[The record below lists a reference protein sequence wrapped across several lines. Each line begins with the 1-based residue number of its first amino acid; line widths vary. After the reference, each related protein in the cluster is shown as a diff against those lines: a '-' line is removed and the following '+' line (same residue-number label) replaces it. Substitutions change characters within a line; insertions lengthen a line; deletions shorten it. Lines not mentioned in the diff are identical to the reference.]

1 MSPARADGTP
11 VSIDRRILSDNR
23 AAVAPLA
30 GAVAAGF
37 LAAAGTAAFLALLSR
52 SVDGVFLGGL
62 ALPDVLPWAAG
73 MLAVLLA
80 RSGLLWLREV
90 LGQRTATVTKSA
102 MRARLLAHLHALGPG
117 FVRGQ
122 RGGDLANTVVGG
134 VESLNDYMA
143 LYQPARFLAGLVPVF
158 VLLVVLWIDP
168 WTTLVL
174 LFAGPILI
182 LLLVMIGRQTQLLAE
197 QRFDDLSWMSA
208 YFLDMLRGLPTLK
221 QFNRSREQAMNI
233 AAISRQFGRTT
244 LDVLRTAFQTSLV
257 LEWGATAATAL
268 VAVEVSLRLMAGL
281 MPFREALTVLLL
293 TPEFFQP
300 LRQLAL
306 HYHAGSEGKA
316 AARRIYAVLDE
327 PVPLQDAQTSARRT
341 WMPGDIR
348 FDGVTVTYAD
358 RLPALNGLTLTLPLG
373 RTTALVGPTGSGKT
387 TVANLLLRFVQPG
400 DGRITAG
407 STALTDIDPAAWR
420 ERVAWVPQQPY
431 LFNTTVADN
440 IRLGRPETSDE
451 EVSAAARAAHA
462 HDFIRALPD
471 GYDTVVGEDGAR
483 LSGGQRQRIAIA
495 RAFLQDAPL
504 VILDE
509 ATSHLD
515 GESEV
520 EVMAA
525 LRDLLVGRTAL
536 VIAHRLGM
544 VTTADTIAVLQD
556 GRVVA
561 QGTYEAL
568 LADSPHYRAL
578 VDAYEVAA

>member
-1 MSPARADGTP
+1 

-23 AAVAPLA
+23 AAVGALVA
-30 GAVAAGF
+30 AVAAGF
-37 LAAAGTAAFLALLSR
+37 LAAVGTVGFLVLLSL

-62 ALPDVLPWAAG
+62 ALPDVLPWAGA
-73 MLAVLLA
+73 MLGLLLV

-90 LGQRTATVTKSA
+90 LGQRTAMITKSA
-102 MRARLLAHLHALGPG
+102 MRERLLAHIHALGPG
-117 FVRGQ
+117 YVRGE
-122 RGGDLANTVVGG
+122 RGGELANTVVGG

-143 LYQPARFLAGLVPVF
+143 LYQPARFLAGLVPIF

-182 LLLVMIGRQTQLLAE
+182 LLLVMIGRQTQLLSE

-221 QFNRSREQAMNI
+221 QFNRSREQAANI
-233 AAISRQFGRTT
+233 EAISRQFGRTT

-281 MPFREALTVLLL
+281 MPFREGLTVLLL
-293 TPEFFQP
+293 TPEFFLP

-316 AARRIYAVLDE
+316 AAQRIYAVLDE
-327 PVPLQDAQTSARRT
+327 PVPLEEAQTAARQAWT
-341 WMPGDIR
+341 AGDIR

-358 RLPALNGLTLTLPLG
+358 RLPALNGLTLELPLG

-387 TVANLLLRFVQPG
+387 TVANLLLRFVEPG
-400 DGRITAG
+400 DGRITVD
-407 STALTDIDPAAWR
+407 STPLTDIDPAAWR
-420 ERVAWVPQQPY
+420 KHVAWVPQQPY
-431 LFNTTVADN
+431 LFNATVADN
-440 IRLGRPETSDE
+440 IRLGRPEASDE
-451 EVSAAARAAHA
+451 AVASAARAAHA
-462 HDFIRALPD
+462 HDFIQALPG
-471 GYDTVVGEDGAR
+471 GYGTVVGEDGAR

-515 GESEV
+515 GESEA
-520 EVMAA
+520 EVTAA
-525 LRDLLVGRTAL
+525 LRDLPAGRTAL
-536 VIAHRLGM
+536 VIAHRLQM
-544 VTTADTIAVLQD
+544 AYAADTIAVLQD

-561 QGTYEAL
+561 QGTHEAL
-568 LADSPHYRAL
+568 MSNSPQYREL
-578 VDAYEVAA
+578 VDAYEVTA